1 MTIDVLAMQDGQGRI
16 AMSIL
21 MTVCLI
27 LALMMGL
34 VL

>member
-21 MTVCLI
+21 MTVRLI
-27 LALMMGL
+27 LALMMEL